1 MPPTESIVTTSSL
14 LICHYWSPY
23 LSEREVCFGGS
34 TYWFGTLEDPV
45 YRRVST
51 VRITTLSGT
60 GSSTLL
66 VVVMEIVEPA
76 LLADMIFQWHHEAP
90 FTQDGKALHHSD
102 IMDSMLADMDLPEI
116 VNMVPLEPLSVIATP
131 AVARASLNGGRLWP
145 PATSHVEN
153 IVKVS
158 EVPTSRQWASAVKP
172 TRRVGRSGM
181 VVDAEQQEHI
191 IRERQRRNDMGT
203 KYLMLESLLP
213 PAPKV
218 YMPFT

>member
-1 MPPTESIVTTSSL
+1 L
-14 LICHYWSPY
+14 QH
-23 LSEREVCFGGS
+23 
-34 TYWFGTLEDPV
+34 TY
-45 YRRVST
+45 
-51 VRITTLSGT
+51 I
-60 GSSTLL
+60 L
-66 VVVMEIVEPA
+66 VVIMEIVDPS

-90 FTQDGKALHHSD
+90 FAQDGLVEALQQSD

-116 VNMVPLEPLSVIATP
+116 VDMDLSVIDTP
-131 AVARASLNGGRLWP
+131 AVARASPNAGRLWP
-145 PATSHVEN
+145 PATPHVEVSEN
-153 IVKVS
+153 AS